1 MHRPRAA
8 EGEDRQPPRIAAAL
22 QGVHPRRAGHHLVDD
37 LVDAPGGLLDAQP
50 ERLGHVAADGLPRR
64 LDVERHRPA
73 EEEAGIEVAEDEI
86 GIGDGRPLAAAAVA
100 GRPGIGARGVGPDLE
115 QTEGVDAGD
124 RAAAGAD
131 LDHLDHG
138 QVDRQPGALLEAV
151 AAVDLEAVRQQRLA
165 AGDHRELGGGAPHIE
180 GEQILVAGRG
190 AEGRGG
196 QRSPGGTA
204 LQQPDREA
212 SGRLDRGQRAGGDQ
226 HQQRA
231 AESRPRQPLLQIAQ
245 VALDP
250 GLDVD
255 IGHGR
260 RGALVLADL
269 RRHVGRDR
277 DADIGRGAPHG
288 LPRASLQLGV
298 GEAVEEGDGDRL
310 DPGRGQLAGQ
320 ALDVLLVQIV
330 PREGRAVGEG
340 APRHAEAELAR
351 HQGTRHLQLQVVE
364 IVAML
369 AADLERIAESLAGQQ
384 RGRRALAL
392 DQRVGDQGRAVDDLP
407 ESRPSPRSRTP
418 ESPPARSRSRPRD
431 HPESSASCRRR
442 TRRSHRHRRRDR

>member
-1 MHRPRAA
+1 MTV
-8 EGEDRQPPRIAAAL
+8 GS
-22 QGVHPRRAGHHLVDD
+22 
-37 LVDAPGGLLDAQP
+37 
-50 ERLGHVAADGLPRR
+50 
-64 LDVERHRPA
+64 
-73 EEEAGIEVAEDEI
+73 
-86 GIGDGRPLAAAAVA
+86 LAAAPVA
-100 GRPGIGARGVGPDLE
+100 GRPGIGARGIGPDLE
-115 QTEGVDAGD
+115 QPERVDARD

-165 AGDHRELGGGAPHIE
+165 PVDHRELGGGAAHIE
-180 GEQILVAGRG
+180 GEEILVAGRG
-190 AEGRGG
+190 AEGRRG

-204 LQQPDREA
+204 LQQADREA
-212 SGRLDRGQRAGGDQ
+212 RGRLDRGQRAGGDQ

-269 RRHVGRDR
+269 RHHVGRDR
-277 DADIGRGAPHG
+277 DADIGRGAQHG

-310 DPGRGQLAGQ
+310 DPGRGQLARP
-320 ALDVLLVQIV
+320 AARRT
-330 PREGRAVGEG
+330 PRPGRAPGASSRRRGCAPARRSAARAARADAASPVAGRRGRSDARGRSRANRGIPRWPAARSRAPLRSISALVTRVVPWMIWPRASIAAFADARVSSSPVSIATRGIIRRRQRLADDELAARIVIDDQIGEG
-340 APRHAEAELAR
+340 AADVDTGTQRRDGRGVGESETSEEECRGFLHRHP
-351 HQGTRHLQLQVVE
+351 HP
-364 IVAML
+364 
-369 AADLERIAESLAGQQ
+369 D
-384 RGRRALAL
+384 LAL
-392 DQRVGDQGRAVDDLP
+392 TSTLAPGSWEPAFFSILLP
-407 ESRPSPRSRTP
+407 
-418 ESPPARSRSRPRD
+418 
-431 HPESSASCRRR
+431 SCRLDF
-442 TRRSHRHRRRDR
+442 SPSLI